1 MTSGIRSHFDREL
14 MRLAER
20 LLELGSRARQNV
32 ALGARAFVENDVT
45 LAHEVVSADT
55 SINQLRYEIEEEC
68 YVLLAVEQPV
78 AGDLRAIVAA
88 LVIANEF
95 ERIGDHGKK
104 LARIC
109 VRTANDPRPIPLEGI
124 ERIVELVL
132 DMLDRV
138 MGALAGRD
146 AAVARA
152 VCASDDQVDAHYKQL
167 FNVTLSYMLENPR
180 AIAAGTYLIQV
191 AHELERV
198 GDRATNVAERLIYAV
213 TGELIDLNP

>member
-1 MTSGIRSHFDREL
+1 MTPGIRSHFDREL
-14 MRLAER
+14 THLAER

-32 ALGARAFVENDVT
+32 ALGAKAFVENDVD
-45 LAHEVVSADT
+45 LAREVIGADA
-55 SINQLRYEIEEEC
+55 SINTLRYEIEEEC

-78 AGDLRAIVAA
+78 AGDLRAIVAG
-88 LVIANEF
+88 LVMANEF

-109 VRTANDPRPIPLEGI
+109 IRTAADPRPIPQEGI
-124 ERIVELVL
+124 ERMTELVL

-138 MGALAGRD
+138 MGALARRD
-146 AAVARA
+146 VAEARA
-152 VCASDDQVDAHYKQL
+152 VCQADDQVDAHYKQL

-180 AIAAGTYLIQV
+180 AIAAGTYHIQV

-198 GDRATNVAERLIYAV
+198 GDRSTNVAERLVYAV
-213 TGELIDLNP
+213 TGELVDLNV